1 MTSSAQ
7 LTDIALDDRR
17 KTRENTR
24 VGGENARSWQLV
36 SALRDAEFT
45 TAQLGRADQIV
56 LDLEDA
62 IDESLKAAAREKVTT
77 WLSAGGHAW
86 IRINDWTTLDW
97 SDDIAALAGTPGLAG
112 VMLAKTEA
120 AEQVTDTFQRLGGS
134 TPVVALIESALGI
147 ESAIDIA
154 RARGTYRLAFGSG
167 DYRRDTGAS
176 NTPLAMAYPRTKLVL
191 ASRIGALPGPI
202 DGPTVAS
209 THPVLREQAADSVA
223 LGMTGKL
230 CLDNEQPAVIN
241 ESMSPTP
248 ADVAWALDFLE
259 KFQADGRVIRDGSD
273 KPRLARAET
282 IRRRAEL
289 FHITPSMG
297 VYSA

>member
-1 MTSSAQ
+1 
-7 LTDIALDDRR
+7 
-17 KTRENTR
+17 
-24 VGGENARSWQLV
+24 
-36 SALRDAEFT
+36 
-45 TAQLGRADQIV
+45 
-56 LDLEDA
+56 
-62 IDESLKAAAREKVTT
+62 
-77 WLSAGGHAW
+77 
-86 IRINDWTTLDW
+86 
-97 SDDIAALAGTPGLAG
+97 
-112 VMLAKTEA
+112 MLAKAEA

-147 ESAIDIA
+147 ESAVDIA
-154 RARGTYRLAFGSG
+154 RARGAYRLAFGSG

-191 ASRIGALPGPI
+191 ASRIGGLPGPI

-209 THPVLREQAADSVA
+209 THPVLREQAADGVA

-230 CLDNEQPAVIN
+230 CLDNEQPGVIN
-241 ESMSPTP
+241 ESMSSTP

-259 KFQADGRVIRDGSD
+259 KFEADGRVIRDGSD

-289 FHITPSMG
+289 FRIAPS
-297 VYSA
+297 S